1 MAESNSSG
9 EVTAS
14 LRPTPDLPKRLT
26 DLSPVVIVGTGVWA
40 LVFVVLFV
48 VGLAK
53 DGPLSVWAWTALVG
67 VILGFVGLGII
78 AWQRTASRRGAK
90 GAQRGI

>member
-1 MAESNSSG
+1 VADSNNSG

-14 LRPTPDLPKRLT
+14 LRPTPELPKRLT
-26 DLSPVVIVGTGVWA
+26 DLSPVVIVGTGIWA
-40 LVFVVLFV
+40 VVFVVLLV
-48 VGLAK
+48 ICLAK
-53 DGPLSVWAWTALVG
+53 GGPLGVWVWTAAVG
-67 VILGFVGLGII
+67 VVLGFVGLGII